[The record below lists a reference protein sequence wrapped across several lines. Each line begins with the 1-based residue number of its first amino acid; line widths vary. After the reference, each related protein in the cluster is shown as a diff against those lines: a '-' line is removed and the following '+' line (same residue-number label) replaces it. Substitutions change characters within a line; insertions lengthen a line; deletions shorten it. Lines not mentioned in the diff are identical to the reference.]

1 MTLCLGRTRLKHSL
15 VVVDSV
21 FLSVTTHEIVIDDD
35 DDDDGSFESSIMRNF
50 VLVQVVR
57 SSEMV
62 LPLKR
67 DMTGSGRSI
76 RQELL
81 NR

>member
-35 DDDDGSFESSIMRNF
+35 DDGSFESSIMRNF

-62 LPLKR
+62 LQLKR